1 LGLIPRINPG
11 ACTTFEIRLS
21 EDGKIKTIKTD
32 AGQRRYDIAEYLK
45 QKSGTTELARR
56 STVLYARVSTSSQRD
71 DLKRQTEALITS
83 YPGSEVNRF

>member
-1 LGLIPRINPG
+1 MSHQEKQLTLWELTPEP
-11 ACTTFEIRLS
+11 LP
-21 EDGKIKTIKTD
+21 DGQKMANIKTIKTE

-71 DLKRQTEALITS
+71 DLKRQTEALTTS
-83 YPGSEVNRF
+83 YPG